1 MMKYPLV
8 SIAAAAL
15 LSGNVAAQ
23 QKPNIIL
30 FLVDDMGWQ
39 DTSLPFWKDTTELNR
54 IYETPNME
62 RLARKGVRFTNA
74 YACPISSPS
83 RVSLFTGANAAQHKV
98 TNWTLKKRW
107 ISRLGTITACA
118 LNPAWNIPFMQS
130 ACRNCFVKTDIRR

>member
-39 DTSLPFWKDTTELNR
+39 DTSLPFWKDTTELNH

-62 RLARKGVRFTNA
+62 RLAKKGVRFTPRSA
-74 YACPISSPS
+74 PREPS
-83 RVSLFTGANAAQHKV
+83 DRLPGR
-98 TNWTLKKRW
+98 KR
-107 ISRLGTITACA
+107 A
-118 LNPAWNIPFMQS
+118 PF
-130 ACRNCFVKTDIRR
+130 R